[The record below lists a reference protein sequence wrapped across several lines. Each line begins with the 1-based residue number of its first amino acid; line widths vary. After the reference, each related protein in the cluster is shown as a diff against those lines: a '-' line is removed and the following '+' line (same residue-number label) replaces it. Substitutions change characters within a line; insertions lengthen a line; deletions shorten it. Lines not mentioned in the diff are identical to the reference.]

1 MANGD
6 YAWTNG
12 DWAYNNALEA
22 GKDKQMISEGK
33 GRGNRLLPSTWEE
46 DLYTGSPFRLWR
58 SFGLSFSWQIDT
70 VTSGGA
76 TTRASQSGRPR
87 SSRRR
92 SEHICSIFV
101 NSRSDT

>member
-58 SFGLSFSWQIDT
+58 SFGLSFSCQIDT
-70 VTSGGA
+70 VTSIFTNVA
-76 TTRASQSGRPR
+76 NALCTTTFCFQSLYTCMSFFTGY
-87 SSRRR
+87 
-92 SEHICSIFV
+92 I
-101 NSRSDT
+101 